1 MKTVFIHWS
10 VTIQGYILVVTLIF
24 LPPPPFKNNI
34 FSPNPQFKN
43 RSILQVSEAR
53 ADFQEVCCG
62 GGGGV
67 QGGRALPPLP
77 LFPFYLPLF
86 SSLLSFSFFLHSISP
101 NPMKAQIF
109 APHPRRGA
117 NRKIYAPE
125 INQYNEDDFLLI
137 LP

>member
-1 MKTVFIHWS
+1 MIRLEEQINDLTELHQNEMENIRLNLYYIYF
-10 VTIQGYILVVTLIF
+10 VTT
-24 LPPPPFKNNI
+24 
-34 FSPNPQFKN
+34 
-43 RSILQVSEAR
+43 RSILLIFFLVS
-53 ADFQEVCCG
+53 DPLVM
-62 GGGGV
+62 